1 MFVAYLVR
9 RGRATPL
16 VSSDGFT
23 AKQALPIG
31 DTRETPCRIWSSG
44 ADQCR
49 SVADRRQSFIL

>member
-31 DTRETPCRIWSSG
+31 DTRETPCRI
-44 ADQCR
+44 
-49 SVADRRQSFIL
+49 